1 VTAVRRPV
9 VFVVTAGALVLGAC
23 APQPT
28 RTERYC
34 DVVKRQEATVDPFA
48 VPSVLADPARLSEAL
63 QSRTK
68 LIADELVDAPD
79 AVRADLGKLSEVY
92 AAVQSAMAAAGYVAS
107 AADAPAVRD
116 LLTSDA
122 FKQAERNV
130 ARFDSTACAL
140 GVPSSTVP
148 GSTTPGSASTAPGS
162 ASNVSSNVS
171 PSSGSSP
178 AGSATTLPGSTVAT
192 TVA

>member
-1 VTAVRRPV
+1 M
-9 VFVVTAGALVLGAC
+9 FVVTAGALVLGAC
-23 APQPT
+23 APKPT

-48 VPSVLADPARLSEAL
+48 VPSVLADPSRLSDAL

-68 LIADELVDAPD
+68 LIADELVVAPD
-79 AVRADLGKLSEVY
+79 AVRADLGKLSVVY

-130 ARFDSTACAL
+130 VRFDANACAL
-140 GVPSSTVP
+140 DLAP
-148 GSTTPGSASTAPGS
+148 STTTLTGSSVPASITTTTAPGD
-162 ASNVSSNVS
+162 
-171 PSSGSSP
+171 P
-178 AGSATTLPGSTVAT
+178 AAPAATGAATTLPGPTVAT
-192 TVA
+192 TLG